1 METNKNFVIMLLI
14 TLLYLLIYV
23 NSNDIFQNELFRNIS
38 SQNIKN
44 KNNSKKIKS
53 EKRKLD
59 YEGRNPIS
67 EYIPLKI
74 YLDLYN
80 FNRTIPSNLKVFQ
93 ETIINSMNTAKE
105 TLEKFIIKD
114 CDFVNYRF
122 YNDTLKDIFELE
134 TWNTSLFGS
143 KIWTETNEEHNLYI
157 FFNFKELSDE
167 NMASSKIVYID
178 TNKGPLAGTIS
189 LNKNLFGSKLKSNYL
204 EALMLHHFT
213 HILGFHKRE
222 LIQFSNEEAEEE
234 ELDEDE
240 QEYFEGIIKEESNE
254 GKTKYYIDVDSAP
267 KTIQYA
273 NEYFGIDNNNIN
285 KITEIEL
292 ELDDYGNIH
301 WPSRLLLG
309 EYMTKFIYPEEQ
321 VISKFTLEFLNDLGF
336 IKVEK
341 YYTGGLMRFGKNQ
354 GYNFYNKNC
363 LKDGIKFKNDFYYPN
378 SDTDLK
384 SIESSCSSGRLSK
397 TVHKLIKYEN
407 SIDEDIYPT
416 FTGEDGIYSGLISVD
431 YCPISVYNTY
441 DLNNNIYI
449 GRCSEENTISNIEK
463 NVFGEKISDNSF
475 CVLNSLVKLPTT
487 GYESYIGKFRAGC
500 FNMYCSSKSLT
511 IQVGEDYLVCPIE
524 GGIIKSENYNG
535 YILCPDYNLICTAKE
550 DKDLCNDM
558 FKCIDKEVE
567 EKEASF
573 DYSSY
578 NSEIKTTQ
586 DSSEYK
592 EYIENNDIINDCSE
606 LAEEGGKCPKNCMQC
621 KENNRCFICLNN
633 YDLLGQHDEVTTE
646 KIACELTTTLTNGHY
661 YTKEVNSY
669 TVHYPCINKIEHC
682 AKCSNANTCTE
693 CEEKYTVDN
702 NNKCKEIVQNC
713 DEYNADKSC
722 KKCKVNYGLVKGEET
737 SCILLTE
744 LSSQVSQKYYYTEG
758 SDPQYYV
765 KCSYK
770 IENCEKCEGENN
782 CIKCINNY
790 GIIENDHSQCRDISS
805 NEYYF
810 DSTTQTYKPCSAKI
824 NNCKKC
830 SQLNELV
837 DCIECDSNEYSL
849 VHGDTVEC
857 ILKTTILNDNSNN
870 YFTDDDGINYYSC
883 SDSFYHSVENCLK
896 CNNKETC
903 LSCQNGYLLLN
914 SNNLCL
920 SNSDLKKNKYV
931 LINNVYKACSELMK
945 GCETCTS
952 GDKCTE
958 CNISY
963 DLDIND
969 KCIPT
974 ALSLTRYYKDP
985 TTGKYISCEEITNC
999 EECSSGT
1006 ECTKCKSGYELD
1018 STSTCIEK
1026 ENDKDNDYDKIKAL
1040 ATGAIVLGVI
1050 ATVVSITAIIFL
1062 FFKNILFQK
1071 RNSNIVEPTDSV
1083 NNKNDEENEVVIQP
1097 SKRTIHNQAKNN
1109 DNSE

>member
-1 METNKNFVIMLLI
+1 MKYCIRNKYIFTYFLIYCILFNNILSSSIISNKKYINNFSLYSLYNKN
-14 TLLYLLIYV
+14 
-23 NSNDIFQNELFRNIS
+23 IFS
-38 SQNIKN
+38 
-44 KNNSKKIKS
+44 
-53 EKRKLD
+53 KRKLED
-59 YEGRNPIS
+59 EEDDFCNGIINDKDSFIPVKFFIDTINLEEVIRDSNINNYKNILIKSINNAANKIEEFITTYQLSQPTYSNEQISDFGITDWDKTIIGTGSGRNYFIMNYTNIVWFKLLPNTEIKNSIASSEIIINEGQCGRPQVGFIKLNEDINYS
-67 EYIPLKI
+67 EY
-74 YLDLYN
+74 
-80 FNRTIPSNLKVFQ
+80 T
-93 ETIINSMNTAKE
+93 
-105 TLEKFIIKD
+105 
-114 CDFVNYRF
+114 
-122 YNDTLKDIFELE
+122 
-134 TWNTSLFGS
+134 
-143 KIWTETNEEHNLYI
+143 
-157 FFNFKELSDE
+157 
-167 NMASSKIVYID
+167 
-178 TNKGPLAGTIS
+178 
-189 LNKNLFGSKLKSNYL
+189 SNYL
-204 EALMLHHFT
+204 DIIILQQLT
-213 HILGFHKRE
+213 HLLGFHKNFNNE
-222 LIQFSNEEAEEE
+222 IEDNPPFIGLIK
-234 ELDEDE
+234 
-240 QEYFEGIIKEESNE
+240 KEEDSDE
-254 GKTKYYIDVDSAP
+254 YYVDSENV
-267 KTIQYA
+267 INYA
-273 NEYFGIDNNNIN
+273 KKYFYCPSIN
-285 KITEIEL
+285 KIPIKI
-292 ELDDYGNIH
+292 DDNDLPH

-309 EYMTKFIYPEEQ
+309 DYMADYIYPEEQ
-321 VISKFTLEFLNDLGF
+321 VISGFTINFLKDL
-336 IKVEK
+336 K
-341 YYTGGLMRFGKNQ
+341 YLDLKNSFTGGLMRYGKHQ
-354 GYNFYNKNC
+354 GCDFVNEKCIRYNADNSYENKYT
-363 LKDGIKFKNDFYYPN
+363 NDFFYPTLDSDFTN
-378 SDTDLK
+378 S
-384 SIESSCSSGRLSK
+384 EPSCSSGRLSK
-397 TVHKLIKYEN
+397 TVHILQAYSDDKISNYKYFLSPYELYGGLEFADFCPVSQYEN
-407 SIDEDIYPT
+407 PS
-416 FTGEDGIYSGLISVD
+416 L
-431 YCPISVYNTY
+431 
-441 DLNNNIYI
+441 NNIYA
-449 GRCSEENTISNIEK
+449 GRCSNEDNIQDEEK
-463 NVFGEKISDNSF
+463 NIYGEIRSTNSF
-475 CVLNSLVKLPTT
+475 CALNTLVKKTSL
-487 GYESYIGKFRAGC
+487 GYDLDRVRAGC
-500 FNMYCSSKSLT
+500 YNMYCSSQSLT
-511 IQVGEDYLVCPIE
+511 IQVGEDYLVCPRE
-524 GGIIKSENYNG
+524 GGKIKSDNYNG
-535 YILCPDYNLICTAKE
+535 YILCPDYNLICTGIDE
-550 DKDLCNDM
+550 NNSYDLCNDI
-558 FKCIDKEVE
+558 FSCIENQIKEN
-567 EKEASF
+567 EASL
-573 DYSSY
+573 DYEY
-578 NSEIKTTQ
+578 NIKTTQ

-592 EYIENNDIINDCSE
+592 NADFSTDFCE
-606 LAEEGGKCPKNCMQC
+606 LDEEGGKCPQYCKQC
-621 KENNRCFICLNN
+621 KNNRRCFECKSD
-633 YDLLGQHDEVTTE
+633 YDLLGQNDQSTTE
-646 KIACELTTTLTNGHY
+646 IISCETTTTLTNGQY

-669 TVHYPCINKIEHC
+669 TIYYPCMNKIEHC
-682 AKCSNANTCTE
+682 VKCSNANTCTE
-693 CEEKYTVDN
+693 CDEKYTVDN

-758 SDPQYYV
+758 SDPEYYV

-810 DSTTQTYKPCSAKI
+810 DSTIQTYKLCSAKI

-830 SQLNELV
+830 SQQNEIV

-903 LSCQNGYLLLN
+903 LSCKNGYLLLN

-1050 ATVVSITAIIFL
+1050 ATVVSITAIILL

-1097 SKRTIHNQAKNN
+1097 SKRNIHNQAKNN